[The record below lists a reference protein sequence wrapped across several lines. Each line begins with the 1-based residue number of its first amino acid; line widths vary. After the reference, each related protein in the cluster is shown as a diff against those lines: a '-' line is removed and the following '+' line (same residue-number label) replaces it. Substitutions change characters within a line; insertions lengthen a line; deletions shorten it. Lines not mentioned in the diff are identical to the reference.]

1 MPKKDQIAQVK
12 LEKGDMDRVKKISQ
26 EKGVGVATLIRMI
39 VLDFLRNNPEKGR
52 K

>member
-12 LEKGDMDRVKKISQ
+12 LEKQDMDKVKKLSE

-39 VLDFLRNNPEKGR
+39 VRDFLRSNPGNK
-52 K
+52 KK